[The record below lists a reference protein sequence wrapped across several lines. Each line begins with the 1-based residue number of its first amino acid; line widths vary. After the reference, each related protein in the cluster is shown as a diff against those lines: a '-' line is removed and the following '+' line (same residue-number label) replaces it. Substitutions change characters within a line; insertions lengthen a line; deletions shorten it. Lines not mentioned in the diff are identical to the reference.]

1 VTPRKKKIIIIQ
13 LLLFLSIIFMFY
25 FTYYKNQESNRGLV
39 QEEDKSLNLDQKDQ
53 NTFVNV
59 EYKGLDLNGNRYVIK
74 SEEAVFDINLP
85 ELINMKI
92 MTAMFYFKDGSTLEI
107 DGNYGSYN
115 NLTKDMKFR
124 EEIVSVYKEK
134 KNDKNMD
141 YVVYSDNLDFFSAK
155 NFLKVYGNVN
165 GTTAQGDLV
174 ADNVEFDIFSQTLKI
189 SMFDN
194 GKVNVNL
201 KK

>member
-1 VTPRKKKIIIIQ
+1 
-13 LLLFLSIIFMFY
+13 MFY

-115 NLTKDMKFR
+115 NLTKDMKFNYT
-124 EEIVSVYKEK
+124 S
-134 KNDKNMD
+134 
-141 YVVYSDNLDFFSAK
+141 
-155 NFLKVYGNVN
+155 FLLYI
-165 GTTAQGDLV
+165 L
-174 ADNVEFDIFSQTLKI
+174 
-189 SMFDN
+189 
-194 GKVNVNL
+194 
-201 KK
+201 

>member
-1 VTPRKKKIIIIQ
+1 
-13 LLLFLSIIFMFY
+13 MFY
-25 FTYYKNQESNRGLV
+25 FTYYNDQTLNKGLV
-39 QEEDKSLNLDQKDQ
+39 QEEDKSLNLNQKDQ

-92 MTAMFYFKDGSTLEI
+92 MTATFYFKDGSTLEI

-124 EEIVSVYKEK
+124 EEIVSTYKEI

-141 YVVYSDNLDFFSAK
+141 YVVHSDNLDFFNGE
-155 NFLKVYGNVN
+155 NFIKVYGNVN

-174 ADNVEFDIFSQTLKI
+174 ADNVEFDISSQTLKI

-201 KK
+201 KR